1 MNKQDLA
8 EQLKYSSTDWIYI
21 ITWDNLL
28 KKLFTP
34 FRVSVLKPIG
44 PLKKG
49 QIVWVDQV
57 KVTMDLRTVFVIKG
71 SAYFYFHFD
80 ILIDYKL

>member
-8 EQLKYSSTDWIYI
+8 WQLSHSSSKWIYV

-28 KKLFTP
+28 KQLFTP
-34 FRVSVLKPIG
+34 FRVSVLKPVG

-57 KVTMDLRTVFVIKG
+57 KVTMELRTVFIIEG
-71 SAYFYFHFD
+71 GAYYYYYFN
-80 ILIDYKL
+80 ILIA